1 MTVEKKQRRDAEEN
15 KRKILATACDLF
27 AANGSDI
34 SISEI
39 AKTAQIGVGTIYR
52 HFPNKT
58 DLFEAANQAYQQ
70 QFVAES
76 QDYLDNTDDEAAF
89 FGFIRYVLQRSLGN
103 RALFDAFQ
111 NNTCQFIEPTGEIL
125 ELQNVLIILLQRAQ
139 KAALVAANLDIRTLM
154 LMLSGVIMMST
165 QLDKHV
171 AADLATFDKAT
182 TFFELGIRR

>member
-27 AANGSDI
+27 AAKGSDI
-34 SISEI
+34 AISEI

-76 QDYLDNTDDEAAF
+76 QHYLDNPDDEAAF

-125 ELQNVLIILLQRAQ
+125 ELQNVLVILLQRAQ
-139 KAALVAANLDIRTLM
+139 QSSLVAANLDIRTLM

-165 QLDKHV
+165 QLDKHSD
-171 AADLATFDKAT
+171 ADLATFEKAT
-182 TFFELGIRR
+182 TFFEQGIRR